1 MNEEK
6 KVVEVEEV
14 TEVEAETE
22 ETEREGVLTKAGKFV
37 KRNWKRAVTGVA
49 VVAGLGVAYALGKNS
64 SGEDSDE
71 EIEVCFDD
79 TTDEAASENDP
90 E

>member
-6 KVVEVEEV
+6 KVFEDEED
-14 TEVEAETE
+14 TEVETE

-71 EIEVCFDD
+71 EIEVCCDD
-79 TTDEAASENDP
+79 TTDEAASENEP

>member
-6 KVVEVEEV
+6 KVFEDEEDAEV
-14 TEVEAETE
+14 ETE

-64 SGEDSDE
+64 SSEDSDE
-71 EIEVCFDD
+71 EIEVCSDD

>member
-6 KVVEVEEV
+6 KVVEDFDEEI
-14 TEVEAETE
+14 EVEAE
-22 ETEREGVLTKAGKFV
+22 ETEREGVLAKAGKFV

-71 EIEVCFDD
+71 ETEVYFED

>member
-6 KVVEVEEV
+6 KVVEDFDEEI
-14 TEVEAETE
+14 EGETE

-71 EIEVCFDD
+71 ETEVYFED

>member
-6 KVVEVEEV
+6 KVVEDFDEEI
-14 TEVEAETE
+14 EVEDE

>member
-6 KVVEVEEV
+6 KVVEDFDEEI
-14 TEVEAETE
+14 EDETE

-64 SGEDSDE
+64 SGEDSNE
-71 EIEVCFDD
+71 ETEVYFED

>member
-6 KVVEVEEV
+6 KVFEDEED
-14 TEVEAETE
+14 TEVETE

-71 EIEVCFDD
+71 ETEVYFED

>member
-6 KVVEVEEV
+6 KVVEDFDEEI
-14 TEVEAETE
+14 EVEAE

-71 EIEVCFDD
+71 ETEVYFED

>member
-6 KVVEVEEV
+6 KVFEDEED
-14 TEVEAETE
+14 TEVKTE